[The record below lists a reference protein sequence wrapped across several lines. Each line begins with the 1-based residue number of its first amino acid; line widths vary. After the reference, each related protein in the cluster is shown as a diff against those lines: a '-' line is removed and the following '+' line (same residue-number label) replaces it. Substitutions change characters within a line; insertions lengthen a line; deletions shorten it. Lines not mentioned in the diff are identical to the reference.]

1 MTAMYERSRAGAVI
15 LKMET
20 IVSVLPMSIQFKT
33 TANATT
39 SQTAFMGVL
48 VIGLTLDQNLQKDN
62 VSV

>member
-1 MTAMYERSRAGAVI
+1 MSERSRAGAVI